1 MRNVKPTPAH
11 FSPSVPGDFTGLT
24 DFRVEFPAVLSV
36 PGSTQVFLV
45 VITNDAIPELTE
57 SFSLRVGT
65 NDPDALV
72 ATEFATGIINDD
84 DGELVNILYPVLKS
98 YSSLS
103 SLSLT
108 LSTFPYRSRCWPTA
122 ATVQCQ

>member
-1 MRNVKPTPAH
+1 MRNVKPTPVH
-11 FSPSVPGDFTGLT
+11 FSPSVPGDFTGLA
-24 DFRVEFPAVLSV
+24 DFPVGFPALSV
-36 PGSTQVFLV
+36 PGSTQDFFVS
-45 VITNDAIPELTE
+45 ITNDAIPELTE

-72 ATEFATGIINDD
+72 ATEFATCIINDD

-103 SLSLT
+103 SLYLT

-122 ATVQCQ
+122 DCVQCR